1 MTVNPFAQ
9 PSTLPYELPPF
20 DHISED
26 HFRPA
31 FRDGMAH
38 HEQELDAI
46 ATNPEP
52 PTWENTIEALER
64 SGA

>member
-26 HFRPA
+26 HF
-31 FRDGMAH
+31 
-38 HEQELDAI
+38 L
-46 ATNPEP
+46 
-52 PTWENTIEALER
+52 PTFKAMSYTK
-64 SGA
+64 